1 MARKSAAKSQT
12 MSNDPQ
18 SRVQVESRLEQGDG
32 TNVEKHRPEMRPE
45 SPENDHGRRSA
56 SLDPVGMESADMTAV
71 ATTESNV
78 VLPPPPDGGI
88 QAWTQVAMG
97 WIVIFTTW
105 GYINSFGS
113 FQTYYTEHLPQS
125 PSAISWIGSVQTWLT
140 FFIGA
145 FSGRLLD
152 AGFFVHTLVIGAILQ
167 LLGIFLM
174 SISTSYWHLMLTQGV
189 LTGLGG
195 GIFFTPS
202 LALVA
207 TYFDRRRGLAVGLAT
222 TGNSAGGIVYPIVV
236 RQLLPKLGFA
246 WTARTLGFL
255 NLGCLALVV
264 ALMRPRLPPRKSGPV
279 IDWVAFREPV
289 YMAYV
294 GGLFF
299 FVWAVYYT
307 FYYLGSFS
315 RDVLG
320 MSYAD
325 ASILITLINGAG
337 MPARIGVPIVADM
350 IGPLNVI
357 SLAAIF
363 VAIVAWSWMSVKDV
377 VGVYV
382 FTVFYGL
389 ASGAFQCLMPTGVAS
404 ITKRLDKVGTRL
416 GMCFTI
422 VSVAGLTG
430 PPIGGLIQSASGDTF
445 KGAQAWAATSSL
457 LCGALLITTRILK
470 SGWKVN
476 VKC

>member
-1 MARKSAAKSQT
+1 MARQPASKFQ
-12 MSNDPQ
+12 MPQ
-18 SRVQVESRLEQGDG
+18 IVTHDAVELERGG
-32 TNVEKHRPEMRPE
+32 EGRGEKQRPEMRRGSQEDHTRQPE
-45 SPENDHGRRSA
+45 GR
-56 SLDPVGMESADMTAV
+56 DESRDAVINLTA
-71 ATTESNV
+71 TDSNV
-78 VLPPPPDGGI
+78 ILPPPPDGGL

-152 AGFFVHTLVIGAILQ
+152 AGFFVHTLLIGALLQ

-222 TGNSAGGIVYPIVV
+222 TGNSAGGMVYPIVV

-255 NLGCLALVV
+255 NLGCLALAV
-264 ALMRPRLPPRKSGPV
+264 AFMRPRLPPRKSGAV
-279 IDWVAFREPV
+279 IDWVAFKEPV

-315 RDVLG
+315 REVLG
-320 MSYAD
+320 LSYAD

-337 MPARIGVPIVADM
+337 LPARVLVPMAADKM
-350 IGPLNVI
+350 GPINVI

-363 VAIVAWSWMSVKDV
+363 VATVAWCWLSIQNV

-382 FTVFYGL
+382 FTTFYGL

-430 PPIGGLIQSASGDTF
+430 PPIGGLIQSATGDTF
-445 KGAQAWAATSSL
+445 KAAQAWAASSSL
-457 LCGALLITTRILK
+457 LCATLLITTRILK
-470 SGWKVN
+470 VGWKVN
-476 VKC
+476 VRC